1 MSSGWGRRGA
11 DLGLAL
17 GVVALLVWGNVR
29 FARQHPGGNDFMVYW
44 VATRAWLV
52 EGRDP
57 YSDAVAQEA
66 QRLAYGRLARVGE
79 GQMRLVYPLYACGLV
94 APFALVGDYPLAR
107 ALWNT
112 SLELLLLVM
121 LGLALDAVRWKPPPW
136 LLAVLTVFSL
146 TWYEA
151 VRAVVN
157 GNAVVWVAV
166 FLTGAAWAWRRE
178 QEAAAG
184 VLLALATIKP
194 QLAILPMA
202 FALFWGLSRRRWR
215 LLGGLL
221 GTMMVLFVVSTAL
234 LPRWPL
240 EELRE
245 VLRYP
250 TYTPPNTLQAALR
263 GWLAGL
269 GAWLGGAVTLLLSGA
284 LAWAWWQSRS
294 MAFPLWAYNL
304 TLVASQ
310 WIGIN
315 TDPGNFLIL
324 FLPLLALLAALAQAG
339 KHRFRIAVSSLVLV
353 WGGLWWLFV
362 ATLTWQH
369 GQPSQSP
376 LMYLPLPL
384 LLLVGLA
391 WAYGRA
397 GASARR
403 DFVVA
408 EVGNASGGV
417 DRGR

>member
-11 DLGLAL
+11 GLGLAL
-17 GVVALLVWGNVR
+17 GVAALLVWGNVR
-29 FARQHPGGNDFMVYW
+29 FARRHPGGNDFMVYW
-44 VATRAWLV
+44 VAARAWLL

-57 YSDAVAQEA
+57 YSDAVALDA
-66 QRLAYGRLARVGE
+66 QRLAYGHPAGPGE

-94 APFALVGDYPLAR
+94 APFAFVADYPLAR
-107 ALWNT
+107 GLWNT
-112 SLELLLLVM
+112 TLELLLAAM
-121 LGLALDAVRWKPPPW
+121 LGLALAAVRWKPPPGLMA
-136 LLAVLTVFSL
+136 LLAVFAL

-166 FLTGAAWAWRRE
+166 FLTGAAWAWRHE

-194 QLAILPMA
+194 QLAALPVA
-202 FALFWGLSRRRWR
+202 FALFWGASRRRWR

-221 GTMMVLFVVSTAL
+221 GSLLVLLVVSTAL

-245 VLRYP
+245 IFRYP

-263 GWLAGL
+263 GGLPAAGQGL
-269 GAWLGGAVTLLLSGA
+269 GWAVTAALSAA
-284 LAWAWWQSRS
+284 LAAAWWQSRTT
-294 MAFPLWAYNL
+294 AFPLWAYNL

-324 FLPLLALLAALAQAG
+324 FLPLVAVLAALSRHKSRA
-339 KHRFRIAVSSLVLV
+339 FRIATIAGVLAV
-353 WGGLWWLFV
+353 AWIGLWWLFL
-362 ATLTWQH
+362 ATLTWHH
-369 GQPSQSP
+369 GQPVQSAW
-376 LMYLPLPL
+376 MYLPLPAVL
-384 LLLVGLA
+384 LAGLG
-391 WAYGRA
+391 WARWQGKRLPLA
-397 GASARR
+397 PE
-403 DFVVA
+403 A
-408 EVGNASGGV
+408 E
-417 DRGR
+417 RMP